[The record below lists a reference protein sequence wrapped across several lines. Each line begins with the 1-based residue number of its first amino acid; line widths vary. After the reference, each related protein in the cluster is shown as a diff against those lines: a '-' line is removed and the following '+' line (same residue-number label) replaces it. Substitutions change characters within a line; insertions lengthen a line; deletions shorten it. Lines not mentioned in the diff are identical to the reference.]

1 MKIEIAQLKDKAQ
14 TIVPKQQK
22 ESSDIFEK
30 IQSEAKRNLEATFLV
45 DKEKEITT
53 TQKIRRDR

>member
-1 MKIEIAQLKDKAQ
+1 MKIEIAQLKDKDQ

-30 IQSEAKRNLEATFLV
+30 IQREAKRNLEATFLV

-53 TQKIRRDR
+53 TPKIRRDR